1 MKNKSVSVIIP
12 YYNAEGTIKR
22 AIESVIK
29 QTVPA
34 LEIIIVDDKSKI
46 SSLKQLEYII
56 HKYKQHNIALYKLS
70 VNSGAGEARNFGMK
84 KARGELIA
92 FLDSDDS
99 WHPQKIELQSQ
110 YFTDEELYLCGHKY
124 NLLDNY
130 KDIDGNIS
138 IEKKCSTIVT
148 KKQQLLRNRFA
159 TSTVMIRNTQ
169 EFYFYNNKR
178 YSEDFLLWS
187 EIICAGKK
195 SIKLNISLTVYYK
208 QIFGENGLSSNL
220 NAMYKGAVES
230 YYILYKKGFLR
241 QFEYYIYKGLAFIK
255 HLRRLIIVSRRGN

>member
-56 HKYKQHNIALYKLS
+56 DKYKQHNIMLYKLS

-124 NLLDNY
+124 KLLDNY
-130 KDIDGNIS
+130 KDIDENVS
-138 IEKKCSTIVT
+138 TEKNCSTIVT
-148 KKQQLLRNRFA
+148 KK
-159 TSTVMIRNTQ
+159 
-169 EFYFYNNKR
+169 
-178 YSEDFLLWS
+178 
-187 EIICAGKK
+187 
-195 SIKLNISLTVYYK
+195 
-208 QIFGENGLSSNL
+208 
-220 NAMYKGAVES
+220 
-230 YYILYKKGFLR
+230 
-241 QFEYYIYKGLAFIK
+241 
-255 HLRRLIIVSRRGN
+255 